1 MSNHILLTVVF
12 PTSPLHYSLRTL
24 DSNQHLLFCRQIFS
38 FNNRCACIW
47 RSTWKINATLTPVR
61 RYFFARHRI
70 HNAFINPKLT
80 NDPIYFLKSCFRK
93 ILLWVP
99 LLRFLLFLHYV
110 LAQEPTSGFEPELPD
125 YKSGRLPL
133 TYIGDAPWRSRT
145 FRITV
150 KSRLPYRLANG
161 AWCRIFLLHTSYIP
175 LDSICKNILQVCPWA
190 CWIRTNEVQESKSCV
205 LPLD

>member
-1 MSNHILLTVVF
+1 MSNHIILAAAF
-12 PTSPLHYSLRTL
+12 PLRHYTTLSARWIRT
-24 DSNQHLLFCRQIFS
+24 NTFCFTDQYFS

-61 RYFFARHRI
+61 RYFLTRHRI
-70 HNAFINPKLT
+70 HNAFVNPKLT

-161 AWCRIFLLHTSYIP
+161 AWCRIFLFTY
-175 LDSICKNILQVCPWA
+175 
-190 CWIRTNEVQESKSCV
+190 V
-205 LPLD
+205 LRSLG